1 MIKAASR
8 GHISTVKLLLE
19 SGADKKIKNNMNN
32 DVYICCQS
40 PAVREV
46 LDGKKTNINPFH
58 FADNIYQMP
67 STSHQLVTKTD
78 LYTVDWIKLDLF
90 HSIL

>member
-1 MIKAASR
+1 MPIKIYPVHKPLILTQSNNVPLGNTPLIKAASR
-8 GHISTVKLLLE
+8 GHLSTVTLLLE

-46 LDGKKTNINPFH
+46 LDGECT
-58 FADNIYQMP
+58 
-67 STSHQLVTKTD
+67 
-78 LYTVDWIKLDLF
+78 LF
-90 HSIL
+90 I